1 MSTLNES
8 VQNARWG
15 GRGKSFDIEMYTL
28 MENLAFQF
36 QNQNDVQFRI

>member
-15 GRGKSFDIEMYTL
+15 GGGKNFNIKMYTL
-28 MENLAFQF
+28 IKILAF
-36 QNQNDVQFRI
+36 